1 MVRLVRVL
9 LRSLEIRLF
18 LPLLFVVAVVISAH
32 AVLGFSATRQRL
44 RAFARDDVERSAR
57 LIGSATHDGMLLNRL
72 GDVQATLQRLGESP
86 EFTTIRVYDKKGRV
100 ALAANPHERGSLL
113 TLENERCRACHV
125 GDEVPGAGVLSDA
138 SHFVR
143 VDSHDE
149 NRFYTVIRNE
159 PDCSSA
165 SCHVHPEEQQ
175 VLGVLEVGMSLEPFE
190 RAVNEARSGLLG
202 TTVARVALC
211 GAVAGVFVR
220 RVIHEPVARLHEG
233 TARIAKGD
241 LETRIEVRG
250 HDELAALA
258 TAFNRMVKDLR
269 DARSE
274 LSEWSRTLEEK
285 VEVKS
290 LELEQAREQMVRVET
305 MASLGKLSA
314 TVAHELNNP
323 IGGILAYAKLV
334 RREVEEQPLD
344 EEIKADLVG
353 CLSLIEQECV
363 RCGDIVRNML
373 AFARGRGLRM
383 RASNLN
389 EIVRRSLMLVR
400 HHLEMRGIRLKEQG
414 TGHEVIVTLDP
425 DQIQQA
431 LLAMMMNAVEAM
443 PTDGGGVLSVRVRE
457 EGQDVTIEVSDTG
470 CGIPE
475 SMIHKVFEPFYSTK
489 TEKSGVGLGLAVVYG
504 VIQSHN
510 GTVVCESRENE
521 GTTFRVTL
529 PRKQPEA
536 DSGAE
541 PTEAEGQETGAM
553 HA

>member
-1 MVRLVRVL
+1 
-9 LRSLEIRLF
+9 
-18 LPLLFVVAVVISAH
+18 
-32 AVLGFSATRQRL
+32 
-44 RAFARDDVERSAR
+44 
-57 LIGSATHDGMLLNRL
+57 
-72 GDVQATLQRLGESP
+72 
-86 EFTTIRVYDKKGRV
+86 
-100 ALAANPHERGSLL
+100 
-113 TLENERCRACHV
+113 
-125 GDEVPGAGVLSDA
+125 
-138 SHFVR
+138 
-143 VDSHDE
+143 
-149 NRFYTVIRNE
+149 
-159 PDCSSA
+159 
-165 SCHVHPEEQQ
+165 
-175 VLGVLEVGMSLEPFE
+175 
-190 RAVNEARSGLLG
+190 
-202 TTVARVALC
+202 
-211 GAVAGVFVR
+211 
-220 RVIHEPVARLHEG
+220 
-233 TARIAKGD
+233 
-241 LETRIEVRG
+241 
-250 HDELAALA
+250 
-258 TAFNRMVKDLR
+258 
-269 DARSE
+269 
-274 LSEWSRTLEEK
+274 
-285 VEVKS
+285 
-290 LELEQAREQMVRVET
+290 
-305 MASLGKLSA
+305 
-314 TVAHELNNP
+314 
-323 IGGILAYAKLV
+323 
-334 RREVEEQPLD
+334 
-344 EEIKADLVG
+344 
-353 CLSLIEQECV
+353 
-363 RCGDIVRNML
+363 
-373 AFARGRGLRM
+373 M